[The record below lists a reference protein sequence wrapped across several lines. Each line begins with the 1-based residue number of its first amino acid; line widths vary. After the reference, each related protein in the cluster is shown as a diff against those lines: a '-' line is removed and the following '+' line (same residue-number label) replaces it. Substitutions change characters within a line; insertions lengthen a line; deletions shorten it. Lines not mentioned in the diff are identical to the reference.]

1 MSTHMSTHM
10 SAHMSTRLS
19 TLPGLTTPSVVTCQA
34 IDRAFA
40 RFVVR
45 RATDHASQA
54 LLHDTALLL
63 SSERAQGHSCIEL
76 RAWAG
81 TTTRFA
87 HDRGTASHDI
97 TWPALDAWQHVLGD
111 SALCRVVHEAGV
123 GHDQAPSAML
133 VLDGS
138 RLYLARYHEAEC
150 RLALSIQRRVHHAA
164 LVEAPGLA
172 AEFARLFP
180 SDPERTDWQAVAA
193 QTALELPLVFVTGG
207 PGTGKTTVAARML
220 ALLLHAD
227 RSRTVAIAAPT
238 GRAAARLVESIGA
251 AAEREQLSAAVRA
264 QLPTTGATLH
274 RLLGYQPWNETFRHD
289 ASHPLPH
296 DVVIVDEAS
305 MVDVLMMDALFRA
318 VRPDARLIVLG
329 DPDQLASVDTG
340 FVLGDVVRASAA
352 ATASASGSPLARAV
366 VRLRHSWRFGAQPG
380 IGALATAMQQGDW
393 PAVARALEP
402 GQYRDVSIQGWS
414 PATLQAATAD
424 AFAAYIASETP
435 HDALHT
441 LSRFRV
447 LAATREGPRGV
458 QGLNAQFER
467 TLRRAGRAT
476 MGWYDHRPVLITA
489 NDPSTQLFN
498 GDIGVTLRVNGVVG
512 VHFLQSD
519 GQVRSLPP
527 SRLPAHETAWAMT
540 IHKSQGSEFD
550 MVVLVLP
557 EQDSPLL
564 TRELLYTGVTRAR
577 QRVVL
582 LGEAPPLRTGVERS
596 VARSSGLVDR
606 LMAPWP
612 D

>member
-1 MSTHMSTHM
+1 MSTHVGV
-10 SAHMSTRLS
+10 A
-19 TLPGLTTPSVVTCQA
+19 PSVEVMCQA

-40 RFVVR
+40 RLVAR
-45 RATDHASQA
+45 RASDHAEQA

-63 SSERAQGHSCIEL
+63 SCERAQGHSCIDLSE
-76 RAWAG
+76 WA
-81 TTTRFA
+81 TTTVRIA
-87 HDRGTASHDI
+87 HDRAADSHDV
-97 TWPALDAWQHVLGD
+97 TWPALDAWQQALRE
-111 SALCRVVHEAGV
+111 SPLCRVAHEAGSLE
-123 GHDQAPSAML
+123 DDPALAML
-133 VLDGS
+133 VIDGP
-138 RLYLARYHEAEC
+138 RLYLARYYEAEC
-150 RLALSIQRRVHHAA
+150 RLASSIQQRVRHPAP
-164 LVEAPGLA
+164 VEAPGLA

-180 SDPERTDWQAVAA
+180 PASGTTDWQAVAA
-193 QTALELPLVFVTGG
+193 QAALELPLVFVTGG

-227 RSRTVAIAAPT
+227 PSRTIAIAAPT

-251 AAEREQLSAAVRA
+251 AAEREHLSDAVRA

-289 ASHPLPH
+289 ANHPLPH

-340 FVLGDVVRASAA
+340 FVLGDVVRASRAA
-352 ATASASGSPLARAV
+352 ALHAQDAPLARAV

-380 IGALATAMQQGDW
+380 IGALATAMQQGNW

-402 GQYRDVSIQGWS
+402 GQHDDVRMQDWS
-414 PATLQAATAD
+414 PAALHAATEH
-424 AFAAYIASETP
+424 AFAEYIASTTP
-435 HDALHT
+435 RDALHT

-458 QGLNAQFER
+458 QGLNALFER
-467 TLRRAGRAT
+467 QLRRAGRST
-476 MGWYDHRPVLITA
+476 TGWYDHRPVLITA

-498 GDIGVTLRVNGVVG
+498 GDIGVTLRVNGVIG
-512 VHFLQSD
+512 VHFLQGD

-582 LGEAPPLRTGVERS
+582 LGEPTPLRTGVERS
-596 VARSSGLVDR
+596 VARSSGLVER
-606 LMAPWP
+606 LLASLTG
-612 D
+612 

>member
-1 MSTHMSTHM
+1 MSMQTGM
-10 SAHMSTRLS
+10 AA
-19 TLPGLTTPSVVTCQA
+19 TTVVSCQA

-40 RFVVR
+40 RLVAR
-45 RATDHASQA
+45 RTSDHARQA

-63 SSERAQGHSCIEL
+63 SSERAQGHSCIDL
-76 RAWAG
+76 SVWAD
-81 TTTRFA
+81 TTVRFA
-87 HDRGTASHDI
+87 HDRAAESHDM
-97 TWPALDAWQHVLGD
+97 TWPAPEAWQQTLRE
-111 SALCRVVHEAGV
+111 SPLCRTVDGTGLSDDHTA
-123 GHDQAPSAML
+123 STML
-133 VLDGS
+133 VLDGP
-138 RLYLARYHEAEC
+138 RLYLARYYEAEC
-150 RLALSIQRRVHHAA
+150 RLASSIQQRVQQP
-164 LVEAPGLA
+164 VRVDAPGLA
-172 AEFARLFP
+172 SEFARLFP
-180 SDPERTDWQAVAA
+180 PVDGATDWQAVAA

-227 RSRTVAIAAPT
+227 PSRTVAVAAPT

-251 AAEREQLSAAVRA
+251 AAEREQLSDAVRA

-289 ASHPLPH
+289 AGHPLPH
-296 DVVIVDEAS
+296 DVVIVDETS

-352 ATASASGSPLARAV
+352 AKVRAADAPLARAV

-393 PAVARALEP
+393 PAVERALES
-402 GQYRDVSIQGWS
+402 GQYRDVSMQSWS
-414 PATLQAATAD
+414 PATLHTATAD
-424 AFAAYIASETP
+424 AFAAYIANDTP
-435 HDALHT
+435 RDALQA

-447 LAATREGPRGV
+447 LAATREGLRGV
-458 QGLNAQFER
+458 QGLNALFER
-467 TLRRAGRAT
+467 QLRRAGRAT
-476 MGWYDHRPVLITA
+476 TGWYDHRPVLITA

-564 TRELLYTGVTRAR
+564 TRELLYTGVTRAK

-606 LMAPWP
+606 LLESLPG
-612 D
+612 

>member
-1 MSTHMSTHM
+1 MST
-10 SAHMSTRLS
+10 
-19 TLPGLTTPSVVTCQA
+19 PSVMDKPAVVTCQA

-40 RFVVR
+40 RLVAR
-45 RATDHASQA
+45 RASDHAHRT

-63 SSERAQGHSCIEL
+63 SSERAQGHSCIDL
-76 RAWAG
+76 GAWAS
-81 TTTRFA
+81 TTVRFT
-87 HDRGTASHDI
+87 HDRTTESQDVV
-97 TWPALDAWQHVLGD
+97 WPALAAWQHALGE
-111 SALCRVVHEAGV
+111 SPLCRVMHETGLGEQTA
-123 GHDQAPSAML
+123 SAML

-138 RLYLARYHEAEC
+138 RLYLARYFEAEY
-150 RLALSIQRRVHHAA
+150 RLASSIQRRVQQP
-164 LVEAPGLA
+164 VPIEAPGLD

-180 SDPERTDWQAVAA
+180 PAPDATDWQAVAA
-193 QTALELPLVFVTGG
+193 QTALERALIFVTGG

-227 RSRTVAIAAPT
+227 PSRTVAIAAPT

-274 RLLGYQPWNETFRHD
+274 RLLGYQPWNETFRHTAD
-289 ASHPLPH
+289 HPLPH

-340 FVLGDVVRASAA
+340 FVLGDVVRASNHARWRSEEA
-352 ATASASGSPLARAV
+352 PLARAV

-402 GQYRDVSIQGWS
+402 GQYRDVRMQDWS
-414 PATLQAATAD
+414 SATLQAATAD
-424 AFAAYIASETP
+424 AFSAYIASDTP
-435 HDALHT
+435 LDALQA

-458 QGLNAQFER
+458 QGLNALFER
-467 TLRRAGRAT
+467 QLRRAGRST
-476 MGWYDHRPVLITA
+476 TGWYDHRPVLITA
-489 NDPSTQLFN
+489 NDPSSQLFN

-519 GQVRSLPP
+519 RQVRSVPP
-527 SRLPAHETAWAMT
+527 SRLPAHETAWALT

-577 QRVVL
+577 RHVVL
-582 LGEAPPLRTGVERS
+582 LGEAPPLRMGVERS

-606 LMAPWP
+606 LLAPLSG
-612 D
+612 

>member
-1 MSTHMSTHM
+1 MT
-10 SAHMSTRLS
+10 A
-19 TLPGLTTPSVVTCQA
+19 PAPAAAPAPVVTSIASAA

-40 RFVVR
+40 RLVMRLAADRIRNVGDPER
-45 RATDHASQA
+45 LA

-63 SSERAQGHSCIEL
+63 SNERAQGHSCL
-76 RAWAG
+76 DLVAWAG
-81 TTTRFA
+81 QTCVLRFA
-87 HDRGTASHDI
+87 DTDPSRAV
-97 TWPALDAWQHVLGD
+97 TWPRVEHWVQSLAASG
-111 SALCRVVHEAGV
+111 LCRVVQRDNVLSGEPVA
-123 GHDQAPSAML
+123 DAALL
-133 VLDGS
+133 VLDGP
-138 RLYLARYHEAEC
+138 RLYLARYHEAET
-150 RLALSIQRRVHHAA
+150 RLAANIRARVAHR
-164 LVEAPGLA
+164 VPVVAPGLR

-180 SDPERTDWQAVAA
+180 RAQEATDWQAVAA
-193 QTALELPLVFVTGG
+193 HTALERPLVFVTGG

-227 RSRTVAIAAPT
+227 PSRTVAIAAPT

-251 AAEREQLSAAVRA
+251 AAEREQLAPAVRA
-264 QLPTTGATLH
+264 QLPGTGATLH
-274 RLLGYQPWNETFRHD
+274 RLLGYQPWSETFRHD
-289 ASHPLPH
+289 ATHPLPH

-340 FVLGDVVRASAA
+340 FVLGDVVRAAA
-352 ATASASGSPLARAV
+352 EASSRKDDASLSQAV

-380 IGALATAMQQGDW
+380 IGALATGMQQGNW
-393 PAVARALEP
+393 PAVVQALAP
-402 GQYRDVSIQGWS
+402 DVHRDVVMQAWS
-414 PATLQAATAD
+414 PSALQRAIEE
-424 AFAAYIASETP
+424 AFAAYVASDTP
-435 HDALHT
+435 QAALEA

-458 QGLNAQFER
+458 QGLNALFER
-467 TLRRAGRAT
+467 QLRRGGRVT
-476 MGWYDHRPVLITA
+476 TGWYDHRPVLITA

-512 VHFLQSD
+512 VHFWQSD

-577 QRVVL
+577 RRVVL
-582 LGEAPPLRTGVERS
+582 LSEEGPLETGVRRS

-606 LMAPWP
+606 LLEGVTAR
-612 D
+612 

>member
-1 MSTHMSTHM
+1 MSTHV
-10 SAHMSTRLS
+10 
-19 TLPGLTTPSVVTCQA
+19 GLATPVEVMCQA

-40 RFVVR
+40 RLVAR
-45 RATDHASQA
+45 RASDHAEQA

-63 SSERAQGHSCIEL
+63 SSERAEGHSCIEL
-76 RAWAG
+76 SAWAN
-81 TTTRFA
+81 TTVRFM
-87 HDRGTASHDI
+87 HDRAAESHDI
-97 TWPALDAWQHVLGD
+97 TWPALDAWQRVLRD
-111 SALCRVVHEAGV
+111 SPLCRVAHETTLRDESA
-123 GHDQAPSAML
+123 ASAML
-133 VLDGS
+133 VLDGA
-138 RLYLARYHEAEC
+138 RLYLARYHDAEC
-150 RLALSIQRRVHHAA
+150 RLALSIRRRVQHPAP
-164 LVEAPGLA
+164 VEAPGLA

-180 SDPERTDWQAVAA
+180 PDPEKTDWQAVAA
-193 QTALELPLVFVTGG
+193 QTALDLPLVFVTGG

-227 RSRTVAIAAPT
+227 PSRTVAIAAPT

-352 ATASASGSPLARAV
+352 AAKRATAAHAGDAPLARAV

-402 GQYRDVSIQGWS
+402 GQYRDVSMRDWS
-414 PATLQAATAD
+414 PATLHAATID
-424 AFAAYIASETP
+424 AFAAYIASDTP
-435 HDALHT
+435 RDALQN

-458 QGLNAQFER
+458 QGLNALFER
-467 TLRRAGRAT
+467 QLRRAGRAT
-476 MGWYDHRPVLITA
+476 SGWYDHRPVLITA

-527 SRLPAHETAWAMT
+527 SRLPAYETAWAMT

-582 LGEAPPLRTGVERS
+582 LGEAPPLRRGVERS
-596 VARSSGLVDR
+596 VVRSSGLVDR
-606 LMAPWP
+606 LLDPLTV
-612 D
+612 

>member
-1 MSTHMSTHM
+1 MTAV
-10 SAHMSTRLS
+10 AHEA
-19 TLPGLTTPSVVTCQA
+19 VVTAIASQA
-34 IDRAFA
+34 IDRTFA
-40 RFVVR
+40 RLVMRLVVDR
-45 RATDHASQA
+45 SASNEDTEQVI

-63 SSERAQGHSCIEL
+63 SSERAQGHSCL
-76 RAWAG
+76 DLATWAG
-81 TTTRFA
+81 QSCVLRFSDSESSRA
-87 HDRGTASHDI
+87 VI
-97 TWPALDAWQHVLGD
+97 WPSVERWVHTLEQSG
-111 SALCRVVHEAGV
+111 LCRVMQGRIDEARHV
-123 GHDQAPSAML
+123 SPNAAML
-133 VLDGS
+133 VLDGR
-138 RLYLARYHEAEC
+138 RLYLARYHEAET
-150 RLALSIQRRVHHAA
+150 RLAASIRARIAQPVPVA
-164 LVEAPGLA
+164 APGLD

-180 SDPERTDWQAVAA
+180 RAQEATDWQAVAA
-193 QTALELPLVFVTGG
+193 QTALERPLVFVTGG

-227 RSRTVAIAAPT
+227 PTRTVAIAAPT

-251 AAEREQLSAAVRA
+251 AAEREQLAPAVRA
-264 QLPTTGATLH
+264 QLPGTGATLH
-274 RLLGYQPWNETFRHD
+274 RLLGYQPWSETFRHD

-340 FVLGDVVRASAA
+340 FVLGDVVRAAKE
-352 ATASASGSPLARAV
+352 ASVNESDAPLAKAV

-380 IGALATAMQQGDW
+380 IGALATGMQQGDW
-393 PAVARALEP
+393 SAVAGALES
-402 GQYRDVSIQGWS
+402 GVHHDVLMQDWS
-414 PATLQAATAD
+414 PSALQRATDA
-424 AFAAYIASETP
+424 AFAAYVASDTP
-435 HDALHT
+435 QAALEA

-447 LAATREGPRGV
+447 LAATREGARGV
-458 QGLNAQFER
+458 QGLNALFEWQ
-467 TLRRAGRAT
+467 LRRAGRVT
-476 MGWYDHRPVLITA
+476 TGWYDHRPVLITA

-519 GQVRSLPP
+519 GRVRSLPP

-582 LGEAPPLRTGVERS
+582 LGEAGLLATGVRRS

-606 LMAPWP
+606 LVDGVVDP
-612 D
+612 